1 MEIKR
6 GKEKAFGTK
15 YPSFF
20 KLLVAGNIFDRPWI
34 FFTALNL
41 ITGLARLMWERANK
55 LHASP
60 VRYFPCSSVGTDLNK
75 QPGNPPP
82 YTPLCRHITVLTTV
96 LTVRCRCETDRW
108 SSQELDCMWSHLGWA
123 HFKAV
128 SYFVCSS
135 RTRSSTSPPLCS
147 RSLCLNR
154 WSSPFAKQVRTL
166 SQNITYRPASGC
178 F

>member
-108 SSQELDCMWSHLGWA
+108 LTVCGPIWVELILKQCLILCVPVVQDHQLRPHSAPDHCVWTGGVPRSP
-123 HFKAV
+123 
-128 SYFVCSS
+128 S
-135 RTRSSTSPPLCS
+135 R
-147 RSLCLNR
+147 
-154 WSSPFAKQVRTL
+154 
-166 SQNITYRPASGC
+166 
-178 F
+178 